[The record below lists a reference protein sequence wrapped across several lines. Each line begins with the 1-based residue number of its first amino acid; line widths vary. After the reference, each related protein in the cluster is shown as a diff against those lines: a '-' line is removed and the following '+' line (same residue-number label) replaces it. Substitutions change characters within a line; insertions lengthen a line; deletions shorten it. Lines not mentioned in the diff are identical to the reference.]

1 MCLYDDL
8 DLVEDVGKIIGD
20 LLVIVV
26 VVAEEDKL
34 VEDMEEVEIELEDAD
49 SIVNGEVMVEKWL
62 WKWEM
67 QGVEIEMAL
76 I

>member
-34 VEDMEEVEIELEDAD
+34 VEDMEEVEIELEDVD
-49 SIVNGEVMVEKWL
+49 SIVNGEVMVEK
-62 WKWEM
+62 
-67 QGVEIEMAL
+67 
-76 I
+76 